1 MAKQTR
7 LTPEQVDTFYKEY
20 KIQKEKKFAG
30 EVLDKKIWKSQIE
43 LYLNEE
49 NLDSANWSNTDIR
62 KANRLFLRQGSWS
75 DKQIAALQ
83 KNFVKD
89 TEAMNAF
96 ALETGVRVQDIP
108 RMIRN
113 ESGVVFA
120 FLKGYSSDWNEYFN
134 S

>member
-7 LTPEQVDTFYKEY
+7 LTPEQVDKFYSEY

-30 EVLDKKIWKSQIE
+30 EILDKKVWKSEIE

-49 NLDSANWSNTDIR
+49 NIQSVNWTNTDIR
-62 KANRLFLRQGSWS
+62 KANRLFLRSGSWT

-83 KNFVKD
+83 RNFAQDPDAV
-89 TEAMNAF
+89 AAF
-96 ALETGVRVQDIP
+96 VAETGIRPQDIN
-108 RMIRN
+108 RTIRN
-113 ESGVVFA
+113 ESGIVYA
-120 FLKGYSSDWNEYFN
+120 FLKDYGADWNEYFN

>member
-30 EVLDKKIWKSQIE
+30 DVLEKKIWKSQIE

-49 NLDSANWSNTDIR
+49 NINSVNWSNTDIR

-75 DKQIAALQ
+75 DKQIEALQ
-83 KNFVKD
+83 RNFVKD
-89 TEAMNAF
+89 TEAVAAF
-96 ALETGVRVQDIP
+96 ASETGARIQDIP

-113 ESGVVFA
+113 ESGVVYS
-120 FLKGYSSDWNEYFN
+120 FLRGYSANWNEYFN

>member
-7 LTPEQVDTFYKEY
+7 LTPEQVDKFYAEY

-30 EVLDKKIWKSQIE
+30 DILDKKVWKSEME

-49 NLDSANWSNTDIR
+49 NINSVNWTNTDIR
-62 KANRLFLRQGSWS
+62 KANRLFLRQNSWS

-83 KNFVKD
+83 RNFVND
-89 TEAMNAF
+89 TEAVAAF
-96 ALETGVRVQDIP
+96 SAETGIRPQDVSRAIK
-108 RMIRN
+108 N
-113 ESGVVFA
+113 ESGTVFA
-120 FLKGYSSDWNEYFN
+120 FLKSYSADWNEYFN